1 MFISDET
8 IRVVHLVAK
17 YQSITTAAEQLNKV
31 PSAISYTIKKAEETI
46 GAELFI
52 RKGRYI
58 ELTSAGEYFIQHS
71 KNILNDLE
79 ALKRNTVLIHDGIE
93 QELVIAA
100 NNIIPA
106 PVLVDFI
113 CDFERQFPSTI
124 LRMNLEVYNGCWD
137 ALYSKR
143 ASLVIG
149 APHVVPST
157 EGVISEPIGQLEWDF
172 VVGPQ
177 HPLAPQVQPLQN
189 AELRQYPAICIR
201 DTAVNFIPQQAWLL
215 EGQKPLFVPDFP
227 SAIALIQKNVG
238 IGYIPHHLA
247 QPLLNNG
254 QLVKKP
260 MQEHKHAT
268 KLFLAARS
276 DGMGKVCQW
285 CIDYL
290 LHPEVKGKL
299 SGR

>member
-1 MFISDET
+1 MHDGFYGAYAILNSD
-8 IRVVHLVAK
+8 
-17 YQSITTAAEQLNKV
+17 
-31 PSAISYTIKKAEETI
+31 
-46 GAELFI
+46 
-52 RKGRYI
+52 
-58 ELTSAGEYFIQHS
+58 FIQHS

-106 PVLVDFI
+106 SVLVDFI
-113 CDFERQFPSTI
+113 CDFERQFPSTT
-124 LRMNLEVYNGCWD
+124 LRITLEVYNGCWD

-143 ASLVIG
+143 AGLVIG
-149 APHVVPST
+149 APHAVPST
-157 EGVISEPIGQLEWDF
+157 KGVISEPIGQLEWDF

-177 HPLAPQVQPLQN
+177 
-189 AELRQYPAICIR
+189 
-201 DTAVNFIPQQAWLL
+201 QAWLL

-227 SAIALIQKNVG
+227 TAIALIQKNVG

-276 DGMGKVCQW
+276 DGMGKGVW
-285 CIDYL
+285 IIYCILRLRGD
-290 LHPEVKGKL
+290 
-299 SGR
+299 